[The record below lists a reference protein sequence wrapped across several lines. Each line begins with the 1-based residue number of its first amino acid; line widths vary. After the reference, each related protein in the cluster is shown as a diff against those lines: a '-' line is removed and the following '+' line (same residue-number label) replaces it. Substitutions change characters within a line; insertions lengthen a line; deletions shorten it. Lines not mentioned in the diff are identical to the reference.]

1 MFISVML
8 FFFVELVSLL
18 SPVPSY
24 SIPTITPPQLSANG
38 VVGAK
43 YSFDESYDGGS
54 CLRFTGV
61 LNEKVTASF
70 PLFR

>member
-1 MFISVML
+1 MHAIML
-8 FFFVELVSLL
+8 
-18 SPVPSY
+18 
-24 SIPTITPPQLSANG
+24 PQHSANG

-61 LNEKVTASF
+61 LNEKVTATL
-70 PLFR
+70 PLFRYSFEACFGGEQGYRVGILM